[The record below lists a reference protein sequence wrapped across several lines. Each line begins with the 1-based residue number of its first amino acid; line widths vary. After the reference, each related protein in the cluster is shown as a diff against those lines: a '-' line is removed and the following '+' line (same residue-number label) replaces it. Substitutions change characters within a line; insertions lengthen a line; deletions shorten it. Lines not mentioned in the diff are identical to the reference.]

1 MQKILKVLYIS
12 SEVSPFAK
20 TGGLADVSESLPK
33 ELKESA
39 HDIRIFMPKYGTINE
54 RKYILREVIRLR
66 DIQVPVGNKIAIAN
80 VKSSF
85 LPNSKVQ
92 VYFIGN
98 KEYFNRNGYYTD
110 PKTNKDWQDNAERF
124 IFLSRAALEI
134 LKILHWQPDII
145 HCNDWQTALI
155 PFFLKTVYQED
166 DFFKDVKTLLSI
178 HNLSFQGIFNK
189 KEFQHF
195 GISQEYFKPGSALEF
210 FGKINF
216 LKAGIIKADVLH
228 TVSKKYAQ
236 EVQQADEYGFGLQN
250 ILKKRSKDL
259 FGIINGV
266 DYSIWNPE
274 TDKLIPNNYSKRDI
288 KGKMENKKA
297 LVQAQGLPFKNG
309 VPLLATISRLTD
321 QKGFD
326 IITKSIE
333 KLMQLDL
340 QYIILGIGDTKYH
353 KLLEKYA
360 NKYPD
365 KLAVNIKFDDELAH
379 QIEAGAD
386 MYLMP
391 SKFEPCG
398 LNQLYSLK
406 YGTIPI
412 VRETGGLADT
422 VKNFSAET
430 GRGYGFVFEE
440 FSSDALIGIIK
451 KAVAVYQNKKLWKK
465 LIDRAMKL
473 DFSWRVV
480 TEKYLNLYNSL
491 LN

>member
-1 MQKILKVLYIS
+1 MQKILKILYIS

-39 HDIRIFMPKYGTINE
+39 HDIRIFMPKYGSINE
-54 RKYILREVIRLR
+54 RKYVLREVIRLK
-66 DIQVPVGNKIAIAN
+66 DIQVSVGNKIVVSN

-98 KEYFNRNGYYTD
+98 KEYFNRTDYYVD
-110 PKTNKDWQDNAERF
+110 PKTNKDWKDNAERF
-124 IFLSRAALEI
+124 VFLSRAALEI
-134 LKILHWQPDII
+134 LKKLHWQPDII

-155 PFFLKTVYQED
+155 PYFLKTIYQND
-166 DFFKDVKTLLSI
+166 KFFKDVKTLLSL
-178 HNLSFQGIFNK
+178 HNLSFQGIFEK
-189 KEFQHF
+189 DEFSLLNS
-195 GISQEYFKPGSALEF
+195 SQDDAKPDKSLEF

-216 LKAGIIKADVLH
+216 LKAGILNADLLH
-228 TVSKKYAQ
+228 TVSKSYAK
-236 EVQQADEYGFGLQN
+236 EVQKSDEYGFGLQN

-274 TDKLIPNNYSKRDI
+274 TDKLISNTYSK
-288 KGKMENKKA
+288 KNLNGKMENKRL
-297 LVQAQGLPFKNG
+297 LVESQGLPFKENIPVLG
-309 VPLLATISRLTD
+309 TISRLTD

-326 IITKSIE
+326 IITKSIDKIM
-333 KLMQLDL
+333 KLNLL
-340 QYIILGIGDTKYH
+340 YIVLGTGDIKYH
-353 KLLEKYA
+353 ELLQKFA
-360 NKYPD
+360 KKYPN

-386 MYLMP
+386 MFLMP

-412 VRETGGLADT
+412 VRATGGLADT
-422 VKNFSAET
+422 VKNFSQET

-440 FSSDALIGIIK
+440 YSSAALISIIK
-451 KAVAVYQNKKLWKK
+451 KAVTVYQNDKLWKK
-465 LIDRAMKL
+465 LIERAMKL
-473 DFSWRVV
+473 DFSWQVV
-480 TEKYLNLYNSL
+480 TEKYLDLYNSL
-491 LN
+491 LS